1 MKHARHIA
9 AMALVLFA
17 GTGCSRIGAIADGP
31 SLSPVSDP
39 SGIAQA
45 RTVSMPM
52 PEPAPQTRNASSL
65 WQKGSTSFFRDQ
77 RAAREGDILTVL
89 VDIKDGARLKNE
101 TKRGRSA
108 SEAIAA
114 PQALGL
120 ESKLGGV
127 IDLDSGIELTSG
139 SSTSGSGSVNRNENI
154 NLRVAAV
161 VTRRLPNGNLVISGR
176 QEIRVNSELR
186 ELVVAGVIRPEDI
199 SAQNTVTYDQIAEAR
214 ISYGG
219 RGTISD
225 VQRPRYGQEVAD
237 IVLPW

>member
-1 MKHARHIA
+1 MKRISTLAALAALLLAGSGCARLGA
-9 AMALVLFA
+9 VA
-17 GTGCSRIGAIADGP
+17 GGP
-31 SLSPVSDP
+31 SLAPVSDP
-39 SGIAQA
+39 SGLAQA

-52 PEPAPQTRNASSL
+52 PEPEPVSAKAGSL
-65 WQKGSTSFFRDQ
+65 WQKGSASFFRDQ

-89 VDIKDGARLKNE
+89 VDIRDGARLKNE
-101 TKRGRSA
+101 TRRERSA
-108 SEAIAA
+108 REGASA
-114 PQALGL
+114 PQVFGL
-120 ESKLGGV
+120 EKKLGGAV
-127 IDLDSGIELTSG
+127 DLDSGLELASG
-139 SSTSGSGSVNRNENI
+139 SETSGSGSVNRNENI

-161 VTRRLPNGNLVISGR
+161 VVRRLPNGNLVISGK

-186 ELVVAGVIRPEDI
+186 ELTVAGVIRPEDI